1 MKTVLVAGATGYLGQ
16 YLVAELLRQGYQVR
30 ALVRNPQKLAQGKL
44 VDMHHRRLT
53 LFEAEMTEPQ
63 SLKQC
68 CEGVD
73 VVIST
78 VGITRQKDGLTYEDV
93 DYRGNLN
100 LLRVAQASQ
109 NDPLGGVKKFL
120 YVSVFKG
127 EQLQNIAIGRAKEQ
141 FVKELKDS
149 GLDHCVI
156 RPNGFFSDVKA
167 FFELATQ
174 GRGFVFGN
182 GQFRSNPIH
191 GADLAEVCVS
201 AITGHDT
208 EIEVGGPEVLTQQ
221 AIVELAF
228 QVQGKPVRLH
238 HIPLWIKPLTIT
250 FGKFFLGAK
259 AFGPVEF
266 FLTVMTMDMVAPTVG
281 RHTLKAFFESLNT
294 TEQHEYD
301 EIKG

>member
-44 VDMHHRRLT
+44 VEMHHRRLT

-63 SLKQC
+63 GLKQC
-68 CEGVD
+68 CQGVD

-93 DYRGNLN
+93 DYQGNLN
-100 LLRVAQASQ
+100 LLREAQVSQ
-109 NDPLGGVKKFL
+109 NNPLGGVKKFL

-127 EQLQNIAIGRAKEQ
+127 EQLQDIAIGRAKER
-141 FVKELKDS
+141 FVRALKDS
-149 GLDHCVI
+149 GLDYCVI

-167 FFELATQ
+167 FFDLASQ

-238 HIPLWIKPLTIT
+238 HIPLWIKPLAMT

-266 FLTVMTMDMVAPTVG
+266 FLTVMTMDMVAPTYG
-281 RHTLKAFFESLNT
+281 DHTLKTFFETLNT
-294 TEQHEYD
+294 PQQKHED
-301 EIKG
+301 KTKG